1 MSATTSTFPSETRRA
16 KVKPSPSV
24 KPTPSAKPSITLSAT
39 SPSAIPSAND
49 NYYDSVTMIMT
60 IAFLGI
66 YFSIYA
72 ISGMFF
78 KRDDP
83 NFHSALGGTIDIIVL
98 SIIFLISTV
107 YYLNLSETDKSTF
120 FADLAKGTRNYF
132 NNSFSIAEVLIF
144 IILFYTG
151 VYVLKIPMSYP
162 EKSLLI
168 TILESKAFLL
178 LIVLAAVQFFKE
190 VFGIRIAD
198 MIYNMFST
206 TATTSSDIPDVTDV
220 PLPQNEVFNI
230 SNNLFTFDDATKVCK
245 SFDAQLATYDQIE
258 DAYQNG
264 AEWTSYGWSDG
275 QHAYFPTQKDTWA
288 SLQKVKGHEHDL
300 GRPGVNGGYFANP
313 NVRFGVNCYGIK
325 PAMSNSEKA
334 LMDSRKEQI
343 YPKTP
348 NEQMLDKKVKFFQDN
363 KDKLLVINSYNSN
376 KWSKY

>member
-1 MSATTSTFPSETRRA
+1 
-16 KVKPSPSV
+16 
-24 KPTPSAKPSITLSAT
+24 
-39 SPSAIPSAND
+39 
-49 NYYDSVTMIMT
+49 MIMT

-83 NFHSALGGTIDIIVL
+83 NFHSALGGTVDIIVF
-98 SIIFLISTV
+98 SIIFVISIG
-107 YYLNLSETDKSTF
+107 YYLNLPETDKSTF
-120 FADLAKGTRNYF
+120 FTDLAKSTRNYF
-132 NNSFSIAEVLIF
+132 NNAFSIAEVLIF
-144 IILFYTG
+144 IMLFYVG
-151 VYVLKIPMSYP
+151 VYVLKIPMTYP
-162 EKSLLI
+162 EKSLSI
-168 TILESKAFLL
+168 TLLESKAFLL

-198 MIYNMFST
+198 MVYNMFST
-206 TATTSSDIPDVTDV
+206 STSTSTIMQDAPNVTDITDV
-220 PLPQNEVFNI
+220 PLQKDEVFNI
-230 SNNLFTFDDATKVCK
+230 SNNLFTFDDANKVCK

-258 DAYQNG
+258 DAYKNG

-300 GRPGVNGGYFANP
+300 GRPGVNGGYFGNP
-313 NVRFGVNCYGIK
+313 NVRFGVNCFGIK
-325 PAMSNSEKA
+325 PAMSDSEKA